1 MYAMALLISLLNSA
15 GSLRPLTTCQ
25 QETESFITGNS
36 INSPLSK
43 YFSTW
48 AKFYQQLIFGSFVI
62 LPLHWFLWCWI
73 SISVKTWWHLSQMY
87 SLGPGIAMA
96 TSSQSGNILLSLRS
110 LVNWSEYVPRLILS
124 NHRYFA
130 FIVALNKDSFY
141 TLDQDLLEIVK
152 ISW

>member
-1 MYAMALLISLLNSA
+1 MVNIRGYNLV
-15 GSLRPLTTCQ
+15 
-25 QETESFITGNS
+25 SFS
-36 INSPLSK
+36 WWRCINSPLSK

-73 SISVKTWWHLSQMY
+73 SISVKTRWHLSQTY

-96 TSSQSGNILLSLRS
+96 TSWQSGNILWSLRS
-110 LVNWSEYVPRLILS
+110 LVNWSEYVPILILS
-124 NHRYFA
+124 IHRYFA
-130 FIVALNKDSFY
+130 YIVALNKDSFN
-141 TLDQDLLEIVK
+141 TLDQDLLEIVE